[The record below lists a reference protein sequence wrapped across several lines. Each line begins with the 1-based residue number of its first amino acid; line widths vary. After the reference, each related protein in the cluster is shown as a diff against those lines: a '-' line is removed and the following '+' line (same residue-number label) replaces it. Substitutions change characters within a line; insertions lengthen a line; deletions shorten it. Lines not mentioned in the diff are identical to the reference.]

1 MAARLPVPPIVFA
14 GLVMFA
20 LLAGPAATARAQ
32 SGPNVPSGN
41 GLKRSDAGTR
51 IPLRDW
57 YLAGRIGGFVSWA
70 TPRLLP
76 GAGRPT
82 RTFESTPVRPR
93 AFAAPRLAGRR
104 LP

>member
-1 MAARLPVPPIVFA
+1 MAARIPFPSIVFA
-14 GLVMFA
+14 GLVVLT
-20 LLAGPAATARAQ
+20 LLVLPATTARAQ
-32 SGPNVPSGN
+32 SGPNIPSGN
-41 GLKRSDAGTR
+41 AIQRSDVGAGGS
-51 IPLRDW
+51 LRQW
-57 YLAGRIGGFVSWA
+57 NLAGRIGGFVSWA

-93 AFAAPRLAGRR
+93 TFTAPRFAGRR

>member
-1 MAARLPVPPIVFA
+1 MAARISIPSIVFA
-14 GLVMFA
+14 GLVMFTM
-20 LLAGPAATARAQ
+20 LAGSAATVRAQ

-41 GLKRSDAGTR
+41 GLKRSDSGSGLS
-51 IPLRDW
+51 LREW
-57 YLAGRIGGFVSWA
+57 YLVGRIGGFVSWA
-70 TPRLLP
+70 TPRWLP

-93 AFAAPRLAGRR
+93 TFSAPRFAGRR